1 MNVRQQ
7 SMGRYNGNVTCLDYN
22 IFSTEYFD
30 GTSQVRGT
38 CLEYNSHNSVHF
50 FLFFGQKPRVHANF
64 SIEFLENLNCT
75 RVTVYKFLLEK
86 DIDL

>member
-50 FLFFGQKPRVHANF
+50 FFYSLDKNRGCMRI
-64 SIEFLENLNCT
+64 SL
-75 RVTVYKFLLEK
+75 
-86 DIDL
+86 